1 MENRRCAYWILVGRL
16 EGKRPRGRPQRR
28 WENNIKVV
36 LQELGWGMNWIDL
49 AKDEDIS
56 QAVAIAV
63 INLLGSIKCGALL
76 E

>member
-1 MENRRCAYWILVGRL
+1 MEDRRCAYWILVGSL
-16 EGKRPRGRPQRR
+16 EGKRPPGRPQHK
-28 WENNIKVV
+28 WENNIKVG

-49 AKDEDIS
+49 AKDRDIS

-63 INLLGSIKCGALL
+63 MNLLGSIKCGELL